1 MKRVLGLLAG
11 AALLAGMT
19 SLGAAWNSA
28 GADTMTLKCAYP
40 FWPGFAPVYLAQE
53 LGYFAEDGLT
63 VEETFDDD
71 RGNVLPALERGD
83 IGCDM
88 RTVGEHQGR
97 PRSPETQ
104 GTIIGTIDISLG
116 GDGVL
121 VESGIKTMGDLKG
134 KIFAAEPNTPARL
147 IAQIMLKKEGLTFK
161 DLQLKDIASADA
173 IAVFADPTVA
183 GVAVYEPT
191 LSEALKSSNKPGA
204 YIIASSKDFPGLIT
218 DVIVARTD
226 DLHANP
232 EKYRIFLRGIYRAID
247 YIKNDHA
254 KAVEIMAPHFKLSPA
269 DFETVLTNLAYTPY
283 EDAVNFLGT
292 GGKRGKL
299 HDVFDQVMQLNLE
312 NGAADHKLDSN
323 QQIDNSVITDLFNG
337 HKR

>member
-1 MKRVLGLLAG
+1 MNKWIGTGV
-11 AALLAGMT
+11 AAI
-19 SLGAAWNSA
+19 AASWMFASSA
-28 GADTMTLKCAYP
+28 SAQDLTIKCAYP

-53 LGYFAEDGLT
+53 LGYFKEEGLT

-97 PRSPETQ
+97 PRTPETQ
-104 GTIIGTIDISLG
+104 GRIIGTIDISMG

-121 VESGIKTMGDLKG
+121 VQKDIKTMGDLKG
-134 KIFAAEPNTPARL
+134 KVFAAEPNTPARL
-147 IAQIMLKKEGLTFK
+147 IAQIMLKKEGLSFA

-173 IAVFADPTVA
+173 IAVFADPDVA

-191 LSEALKSSNKPGA
+191 LTEALKASHKEGA
-204 YIIASSKDFPGLIT
+204 YIIASSRDFPGLIT

-226 DLHANP
+226 DLKADP
-232 EKYRIFLRGIYRAID
+232 EKYRKFLRGVYRAID
-247 YIKNDHA
+247 FFNKDHA
-254 KAVEIMAPHFKLSPA
+254 KAVEIMAPHFKLDA
-269 DFETVLTNLAYTPY
+269 ATY
-283 EDAVNFLGT
+283 EDVLKNLTYTSYEEAVEFMGT

-299 HDVFDQVMQLNLE
+299 HDVFDEIMGLNLE
-312 NGAADHKLDSN
+312 NGAADSKLDSN
-323 QQIDNSVITDLFNG
+323 QQIDNSVITGLFDG